1 MARKELLQFKS
12 TMINKKYIFLMV
24 LVEQVMLVYYLSK
37 GWLQLMSSHL
47 QVKVSLTKAMNPKYL
62 PINVFGS
69 PFG

>member
-1 MARKELLQFKS
+1 
-12 TMINKKYIFLMV
+12 MV